1 MCLKTGNEIG
11 RPQRVWKIIGKYIK
25 HSKNFRSEPHNVKE
39 KVNKIAL
46 SVIDDKRL
54 QAPDGV
60 TTYSYG
66 YKC

>member
-1 MCLKTGNEIG
+1 MKTAK
-11 RPQRVWKIIGKYIK
+11 RVWKIIGKYRK
-25 HSKNFRSEPHNVKE
+25 HSKNFRIEPHNIKE
-39 KVNKIAL
+39 KANKIAL

-66 YKC
+66 YER